1 MTIILVILLI
11 ALVAYLYWQNQQ
23 LKGNA
28 ADSPS
33 EQPEP
38 WKEAIAHLQNQ
49 INELKTERKD
59 DDEKR

>member
-33 EQPEP
+33 EQPDNQP
-38 WKEAIAHLQNQ
+38 WKEALAHLQNQ
-49 INELKTERKD
+49 IDELKKD
-59 DDEKR
+59 HD